1 MLQDFLNQIYK
12 WHPKPPFFYGWLI
25 LIIIGLSQFIATSLA
40 QSTFGGVQD
49 LIVNNMS
56 WDRKTIALAA
66 TFGTWGAGSISPF
79 VGRGVDKYG
88 PRWIMFLAALFVGI
102 GLIILGNVQTLWQ
115 FFFVYIIVRTIAG
128 PNLQNV
134 VPRTVAV
141 NFFESKKNVAIGIT
155 AFSRIFGE
163 STNLQIITIL
173 STFFSWKI
181 AYRALGLIAL
191 PLSIPIFLII
201 RHKPEEIDLLVDG
214 NKTNPI
220 KEKNILKKEKKW
232 ETQEILKLPAFW
244 IVILGDGASVI
255 CTSMI
260 IFQLV
265 PFLVDNGTSQI
276 TAALAITLGNLLG
289 GFFIPIWG
297 LIIDK
302 TSIKNVAISIILACL
317 LMTGLFLISTP
328 GIISFSVSLIWTSV
342 TTITFVLGTMLLA
355 SIFNRESFGTV
366 QGIAGLARTISM
378 GLGPSIGAFAIS
390 WAGSYTPIFL
400 IAASGYT
407 ITIFLYM
414 NLKQTSNPS

>member
-1 MLQDFLNQIYK
+1 MKSFINKIYK
-12 WHPKPPFFYGWLI
+12 WHPDTPFFYGWLI
-25 LIIIGLSQFIATSLA
+25 LIIIGCGQFIATSLA

-56 WDRKTIALAA
+56 WDRKTIALTA
-66 TFGTWGAGSISPF
+66 TFGTWTAGAISPF
-79 VGRGVDKYG
+79 IGKSVDKFG
-88 PRWIMFLAALFVGI
+88 PRWIMFIAAILVGG
-102 GLIILGNVQTLWQ
+102 GLIVLSNVQTLWE
-115 FFFVYIIVRTIAG
+115 FFFIYIIIRAIAG

-141 NFFESKKNVAIGIT
+141 NFFESKKNMALGIT
-155 AFSRIFGE
+155 ALSRIFGE
-163 STNLQIITIL
+163 SANLQIITIL
-173 STFFSWKI
+173 STLFSWRI
-181 AYRALGLIAL
+181 AYRVLGLIAL

-214 NKTNPI
+214 NKINLI
-220 KEKNILKKEKKW
+220 KEKIVPKKEKKW
-232 ETQEILKLPAFW
+232 ATQEILKLPAFW
-244 IVILGDGASVI
+244 IVILGDAAAVI

-265 PFLVDNGTSQI
+265 PFSVDSGTSQI
-276 TAALAITLGNLLG
+276 TASLALTLGNLLG
-289 GFFIPIWG
+289 GFFIPVWG

-302 TSIKNVAISIILACL
+302 TNIKAVAISVILACML
-317 LMTGLFLISTP
+317 ITSLFLMSSP
-328 GIISFSVSLIWTSV
+328 GIISFSISLIWTSV

-366 QGIAGLARTISM
+366 QGIAGLARTISL
-378 GLGPSIGAFAIS
+378 GLGPSIGAFSIS

-400 IAASGYT
+400 IGVSGYA

-414 NLKQTSNPS
+414 NLSRTSNH